1 MLLSTLLQQLLPWLR
16 LCLLFM
22 LVWPLLLLLLRLLL
36 LLLLLCSQL
45 GLVPIPKVQRG
56 SIGHTQ
62 RRLVQPATWRLL
74 SLLRLLARPVA
85 MLQRW

>member
-1 MLLSTLLQQLLPWLR
+1 MLLSTLLQLLLLWLR
-16 LCLLFM
+16 LCLLCM
-22 LVWPLLLLLLRLLL
+22 LVWPLLLLLLRLL

-56 SIGHTQ
+56 GIGHTQ